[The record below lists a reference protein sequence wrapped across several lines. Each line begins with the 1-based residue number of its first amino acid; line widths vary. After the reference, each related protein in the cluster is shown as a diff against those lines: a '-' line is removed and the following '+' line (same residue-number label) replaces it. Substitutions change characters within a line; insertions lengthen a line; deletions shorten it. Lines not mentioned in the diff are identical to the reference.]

1 MQVKLTKQA
10 TPYQL
15 RLVEEANVVK
25 ELMEKEYEKIASR
38 VVVKGFR
45 TGHAPRKDAERQPFF
60 NKYELYKGIFDDL
73 YRKAIEQEK
82 LDVVDSSE
90 FEIMGPFEDT
100 SPLVLQAKVYLKPKV
115 VSFDISKVAVAKKM
129 TDITEQMIDDQ
140 VKAKQH
146 QTAKFTNVIV
156 ENYEIQN
163 GDMMVVSY
171 TGKIEGKEFEGGA
184 AKFFKYIIG
193 ETKFISGF
201 EEQLKPMKVNET
213 KVIKAT
219 FPEDYHAINLKGK
232 TAEFE
237 TIVHKIESRDL
248 KTIEQLATE
257 QNQSVQDYRQAIYN
271 KLLEDYKRI
280 DQENFESDI
289 LSQCILQTQF
299 EPIPEAMIKY
309 EVTNEWNQLLYRMG
323 MTEEQ
328 YLKKFPQGKD
338 SFFSQKHKRVQKTI
352 EVRMFLDHVCQIY
365 NVTATKDEVV
375 KFIDDRCKRLNKSA
389 EEMKSIMQNIEK
401 EANYKATEQSVK
413 HEKVMVILIN
423 ELTK

>member
-25 ELMEKEYEKIASR
+25 ELMEKEYEKIAPR
-38 VVVKGFR
+38 VEVRGFR
-45 TGHAPRKDAERQPFF
+45 KGHAPRKEAEKQPFF
-60 NKYELYKGIFDDL
+60 NKFDLYRGIFDDL
-73 YRKAIEQEK
+73 YRKALEQEK

-100 SPLVLQAKVYLKPKV
+100 SPLVMQAKVYLKPKV
-115 VSFDISKVAVAKKM
+115 VSFDMSKVAAVKKM

-140 VKAKQH
+140 VKAKQS
-146 QTAKFTNVIV
+146 QAAKYTNVII
-156 ENYEIQN
+156 EGYEVKT
-163 GDMMVVSY
+163 GDMMIVSY
-171 TGKIEGKEFEGGA
+171 TGKIDGKEFDGGT
-184 AKFFKYIIG
+184 AKSFKYIIG
-193 ETKFISGF
+193 ETKFIPGF
-201 EEQLKPMKVNET
+201 EDQLKLMKANQT
-213 KVIKAT
+213 KTIKAT
-219 FPEDYHAINLKGK
+219 FPDDYPAVNLKGK

-237 TIVHKIESRDL
+237 TTVHKIESREL

-257 QNQSVQDYRQAIYN
+257 QNQSVQDYRQTIYN
-271 KLLEDYKRI
+271 KLVEDYKRI

-289 LSQCILQTQF
+289 LSQCILQTEF

-309 EVTNEWNQLLYRMG
+309 EVTSEWNQLLYRMG

-352 EVRMFLDHVCQIY
+352 EIRMFLDHVCEKY
-365 NVTATKDEVV
+365 NVTATKDEVIKFV
-375 KFIDDRCKRLNKSA
+375 KDRGEKLNKSA
-389 EEMKSIMQNIEK
+389 EDMKSILANIDK
-401 EANYKATEQSVK
+401 EINYKATEQTVK
-413 HEKVMVILIN
+413 HEKVMAILMN
-423 ELTK
+423 EMAK